1 MANPFYVPRRSTTSD
16 IANIVKTGTSLGQLG
31 LDLYKTRQQQ
41 ALSEKELGM
50 RGQELDIKKGQLE
63 VGRQQANTAQQRA
76 NTEEDWKKVEKAM
89 QAPKLPIKDE
99 DWMNR
104 KAAATYRWGKKGIST
119 EAIEAVFAPF
129 DAVQAGGHL
138 TGEGGLVM
146 FSTHQEDFVEP
157 IRVDQQK
164 KLDRLLKEGH
174 VPGKS
179 PEVDQTIKNL
189 ALIKDKKLGM
199 AIFPR
204 AYGVKMAEKIIADEV
219 SARKIAE
226 TQAGK
231 EQYGKEFTD
240 KYGNIVQRA
249 DTGKLTKVSGPTAT
263 TEPRALK
270 TWVNEEGKTINLP
283 NNVNPPEGY
292 TPYDQSSK
300 IEERQNKIQEIG
312 IIKQTMGNIN
322 RRLNAITKDA
332 SLKGDDGKPLYP
344 DLKTEIDSLKDEKAG
359 QVDRLKE
366 LLGKTTTKTTET
378 TKATEEAGSPPVNLL
393 KEGIQT
399 TFKNGQVWTLRG
411 GKAVRI
417 K

>member
-1 MANPFYVPRRSTTSD
+1 MGNRFYVEPRTLRLSD
-16 IANIVKTGTSLGQLG
+16 LLSLGTKLG
-31 LDLYKTRQQQ
+31 EMREKQ
-41 ALSEKELGM
+41 ALTARETEMQNKNYDLKE
-50 RGQELDIKKGQLE
+50 RTFFENQEQNRITNA
-63 VGRQQANTAQQRA
+63 R
-76 NTEEDWKKVEKAM
+76 EDKKVNISQGQFDLQKEAAFTTTPITKTDWTQRKLTIQRQFVDERGM
-89 QAPKLPIKDE
+89 DPKFVESALSRYDS
-99 DWMNR
+99 MN
-104 KAAATYRWGKKGIST
+104 
-119 EAIEAVFAPF
+119 
-129 DAVQAGGHL
+129 DANVL
-138 TGEGGLVM
+138 TPRSGLVA
-146 FSTHQEDFVEP
+146 FTVHGKEDLAPLLQSE
-157 IRVDQQK
+157 QK
-164 KLDRLLKEGH
+164 KLDKMVNTDGYSATSL
-174 VPGKS
+174 
-179 PEVDQTIKNL
+179 EVTKVIQNIE
-189 ALIKDKKLGM
+189 ALQSNKLSQ

-204 AYGVKMAEKIIADEV
+204 AYSAEMQNENA
-219 SARKIAE
+219 SQRKIAE
-226 TQAGK
+226 QKAGK
-231 EQYGKEFTD
+231 DQYGALQKD
-240 KYGNIVQRA
+240 QYGNLLQSS